1 MGRKRLPKMK
11 CAIIGV
17 FKLEFVELFGGEAT
31 LGPLFEGAG
40 KNL

>member
-1 MGRKRLPKMK
+1 MK
-11 CAIIGV
+11 NLKSWNA
-17 FKLEFVELFGGEAT
+17 KLEFVGQFGSEAA

>member
-1 MGRKRLPKMK
+1 MEILNLL
-11 CAIIGV
+11 
-17 FKLEFVELFGGEAT
+17 FKLEFVGQFGSEAA

>member
-1 MGRKRLPKMK
+1 MAIRL
-11 CAIIGV
+11 IS
-17 FKLEFVELFGGEAT
+17 KLQFIEVFGGEAT

>member
-1 MGRKRLPKMK
+1 MLLFCYFRK
-11 CAIIGV
+11 
-17 FKLEFVELFGGEAT
+17 FKLEFVGQFGNEAA

>member
-1 MGRKRLPKMK
+1 MYGGKKQGSCKIPE
-11 CAIIGV
+11 GD
-17 FKLEFVELFGGEAT
+17 KLQFIVLFGGEAT